1 MLRAQPMYPDRGAG
15 MIGCMKYINTTARCA
30 ILYRSERLS
39 GSGLNGYQCG
49 YILNICRTPGI
60 TQDQLA
66 QRLHVNRSNVTRQLA
81 LLEENGFVER
91 RRSELDRRAIEVYP
105 TEKAFAVLPSVQNV
119 LHEWNDYLTQDF
131 TEDEKASFIGFLER
145 VAHKAEIYV
154 DAMRK
159 DD

>member
-1 MLRAQPMYPDRGAG
+1 
-15 MIGCMKYINTTARCA
+15 MIGCMRYISTTSRCA

-39 GSGLNGYQCG
+39 GSGLNGYQSG

-66 QRLHVNRSNVTRQLA
+66 QRLHVNRSNVTRQLT
-81 LLEENGFVER
+81 LLEAAGFVER

-105 TEKAFAVLPSVQNV
+105 TEKAFAILPTVQNV
-119 LHEWNDYLTQDF
+119 LDKWNEYLIEDF
-131 TEDEKASFIGFLER
+131 TEEEKACFIGFLER
-145 VAHKAEIYV
+145 VAHRAEVYV
-154 DAMRK
+154 DGMRK